1 MTTELNANT
10 FDEFIQSADKPV
22 IVDFWAPWCGPCK
35 MISPI
40 LEELSNEFVGI
51 IKFVKVNVDD
61 APEIAVRHNIKSIPS
76 LFLFQDGEFLSK
88 VDTAGGFNKQKLF
101 IKIVNALSMPIDV
114 LDKTLLD
121 EKPQGE

>member
-1 MTTELNANT
+1 MQELT
-10 FDEFIQSADKPV
+10 QEGYDEFIKASDIPV
-22 IVDFWAPWCGPCK
+22 LVDFWAPWCGPCK

>member
-1 MTTELNANT
+1 MQELT
-10 FDEFIQSADKPV
+10 QEGYDEFIKASDIPV
-22 IVDFWAPWCGPCK
+22 LVDFWAPWCGPCK

-114 LDKTLLD
+114 LDKTLLE
-121 EKPQGE
+121 EKPQSE

>member
-1 MTTELNANT
+1 MQELT
-10 FDEFIQSADKPV
+10 QEGYDEFIKASDIPV
-22 IVDFWAPWCGPCK
+22 LVDFWAPWCGPCK

-40 LEELSNEFVGI
+40 LEELSTEFLGI
-51 IKFVKVNVDD
+51 VKFAKVNVDD
-61 APEIAVRHNIKSIPS
+61 APEIAVRYNIKSIPS
-76 LFLFQDGEFLSK
+76 LLLFQDGEFISK

-121 EKPQGE
+121 GKTQSE

>member
-1 MTTELNANT
+1 MQELT
-10 FDEFIQSADKPV
+10 QEGYDEFIKASDIPV
-22 IVDFWAPWCGPCK
+22 LVDFWAPWCGPCK

-40 LEELSNEFVGI
+40 LEELSTEFLGI
-51 IKFVKVNVDD
+51 VKFAKVNVDD
-61 APEIAVRHNIKSIPS
+61 APEIAVRYNIKSIPS

-121 EKPQGE
+121 GKPQGE